1 MALGACARAR
11 PNSGTSEPFAVTT
24 VAIEDLPTLSATV
37 VASTFALAFVFGAVA
52 QRTGFCTMGAV
63 ADIVNFGDW
72 TRMRQW
78 LLAIA
83 VAVLATNAMA
93 ALGLID
99 TAAAFYT
106 TPRLPVL
113 AYVVGGLLFGFGMVL
128 TGGCGSRSLVRAGGG
143 SLKSLVVLLV
153 LGLSA
158 YVSLR
163 GVLAVVRVYGIER
176 SAIELAT
183 RQDLPSLLA
192 AATGL
197 TTATLQ
203 WTLGLIVGGVLLAFA
218 LARRDFLQ
226 PDNLLAG
233 IVIGGVIAGVWFV
246 SGHVGHLAE
255 HPATLEEAFVAT
267 NSGRMES
274 LSFVAPVAY
283 TLEWL
288 MFFSDRSRV
297 ITLGMAGV
305 FGTFAGAAAYALATG
320 RFRLEGFSDTEDTAN
335 HLVGATLM
343 GFGGVTA
350 MGCTIGQGLSGV
362 STLAAGSWLA
372 FASIVA
378 GAVAGVKY
386 QAWRIARRA

>member
-1 MALGACARAR
+1 M
-11 PNSGTSEPFAVTT
+11 TT
-24 VAIEDLPTLSATV
+24 VSVEDLPALAATV

-63 ADIVNFGDW
+63 SDIVEFGDW

-83 VAVLATNAMA
+83 VAVLATNGMA
-93 ALGLID
+93 AAGLID
-99 TAAAFYT
+99 TADAFYT
-106 TPRLPVL
+106 TPRFTPL
-113 AYVVGGLLFGFGMVL
+113 ANLVGGLLFGFGMVL
-128 TGGCGSRSLVRAGGG
+128 TGGCGSRSVVRAGGG

-153 LGLSA
+153 LGFSA

-163 GVLAVVRVYGIER
+163 GALAIVRVYGIE
-176 SAIELAT
+176 AVGVELPAN
-183 RQDLPSLLA
+183 QDLPSLLA
-192 AATGL
+192 AATGI
-197 TTATLQ
+197 AKPTLQ
-203 WTLGLIVGGVLLAFA
+203 WVLGLLAGGALLAFV
-218 LARRDFLQ
+218 LARRDFLH

-233 IVIGGVIAGVWFV
+233 VAIGGVIAGVWFV
-246 SGHVGHLAE
+246 SGYVGRLDE
-255 HPATLEEAFVAT
+255 HPVTIEKAFVAT

-274 LSFVAPVAY
+274 LSFVAPIAY
-283 TLEWL
+283 TLDWL

-297 ITLGMAGV
+297 VTLGIAGV
-305 FGTFAGAAAYALATG
+305 LGAFAGSAAYALATG
-320 RFRLEGFSDTEDTAN
+320 RFRFEGFRDTEDTAN

-350 MGCTIGQGLSGV
+350 VGCTIGQGLSGV
-362 STLAAGSWLA
+362 STLALGSLIA

-386 QAWRIARRA
+386 QAWRIGRSD